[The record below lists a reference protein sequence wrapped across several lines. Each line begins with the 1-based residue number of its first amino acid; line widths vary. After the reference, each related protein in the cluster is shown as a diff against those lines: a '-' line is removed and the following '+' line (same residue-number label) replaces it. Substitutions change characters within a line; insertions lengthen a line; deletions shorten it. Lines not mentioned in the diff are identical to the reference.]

1 MKKMNFK
8 KFGKFSSTLL
18 VGWLWLAS
26 TTVTSLA
33 QFGDQEGTSG
43 GTISPPPVSP
53 SRDFG
58 TDEAQTA
65 VIGGDAGQAGRT
77 IGVRAGE
84 QREDNRLG
92 LSLKWC
98 PAGTVRLG
106 EPGASVDATLT
117 QGFWIGTTELTQQQY
132 RMLRQ
137 DNPSQTVGG
146 SLPVH
151 NVTWNQANKFCQDLT
166 QLERAS
172 GQLPQGWEYR
182 LPTEAQWQYACQG
195 GTTTKFYFGDDGDSA
210 ESYSW
215 FSNNSQGQP
224 HNVEEKFQNPW
235 GLYDMHGNVWEWCSD
250 YAKPNPAGGNDPETK
265 DQSPYRIARGGG
277 WDDLPILGDSCSR
290 TSKYGG
296 NDPNTRYKDY
306 GFRIALVPIAAAQKV
321 VQVRRG
327 DYIVIVSRVDL
338 PSGRSVQ
345 GLEINR
351 VERDFNVTLR
361 NETVRP
367 ESSKEV
373 RWCVDYAQ
381 SITDRNLPMIESEQE
396 MNEIQLY
403 ATGAIERGD
412 DFTKTH
418 QAAYL
423 LQSASVYRDGFRWN
437 VFSEFNTRKL
447 DVKVA
452 VKIKAS
458 MGSTRNPDANLP

>member
-132 RMLRQ
+132 RMLLQ

-235 GLYDMHGNVWEWCSD
+235 ACTTCTGMFGNGAVTMQNQIQP
-250 YAKPNPAGGNDPETK
+250 AVMTLKPRTNRLIE
-265 DQSPYRIARGGG
+265 SHVGGG
-277 WDDLPILGDSCSR
+277 GMTCR
-290 TSKYGG
+290 
-296 NDPNTRYKDY
+296 
-306 GFRIALVPIAAAQKV
+306 FLVIP
-321 VQVRRG
+321 VRE
-327 DYIVIVSRVDL
+327 L
-338 PSGRSVQ
+338 RSTA
-345 GLEINR
+345 E
-351 VERDFNVTLR
+351 
-361 NETVRP
+361 
-367 ESSKEV
+367 
-373 RWCVDYAQ
+373 
-381 SITDRNLPMIESEQE
+381 MIQTH
-396 MNEIQLY
+396 
-403 ATGAIERGD
+403 A
-412 DFTKTH
+412 TKTMDFES
-418 QAAYL
+418 L
-423 LQSASVYRDGFRWN
+423 
-437 VFSEFNTRKL
+437 
-447 DVKVA
+447 
-452 VKIKAS
+452 
-458 MGSTRNPDANLP
+458 